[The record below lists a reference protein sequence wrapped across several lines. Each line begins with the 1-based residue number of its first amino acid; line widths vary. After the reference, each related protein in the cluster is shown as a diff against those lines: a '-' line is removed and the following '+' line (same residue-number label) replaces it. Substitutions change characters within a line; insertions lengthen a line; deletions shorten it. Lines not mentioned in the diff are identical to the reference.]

1 MLPCLTLSL
10 IYILMTKKK
19 DKNKPV
25 SEMDFDEILG
35 RISNVDKDKVERNIK
50 KDRQRKKRK

>member
-1 MLPCLTLSL
+1 
-10 IYILMTKKK
+10 MTKKK